1 MKNIIFDFGGV
12 LVDWNP
18 RHLYRKIFASA
29 EEMEWFL
36 TQVCNGEWNAC
47 QDAGRPFEEGI
58 ALLKAKYPKY
68 ASQIEAYYTR
78 WPEML
83 GREIKGMPAL
93 LKELKDKGYK
103 LYGLTNWSAQ
113 TFPLARARYA
123 VFNLLDGMVVSGTE
137 KVIKPQKEIYEIL
150 LKRFAL
156 QAPECLFIDDSPANV
171 AAAQSLGFEAIRFES
186 AAQLRKQLQEK
197 NLL

>member
-58 ALLKAKYPKY
+58 ALLKSKYPKY
-68 ASQIEAYYTR
+68 ASQIEAYYAR

-83 GREIKGMPAL
+83 GGEIKGMPAL

-113 TFPLARARYA
+113 TFPLTRARYA

-171 AAAQSLGFEAIRFES
+171 AVAQTLGFEAIRFES